1 MRSVTLIAAA
11 LGLTLSGTAYAHPKL
26 LSASPAENAVVAKP
40 ARLQLQFSEQLVPA
54 FSTADLTMDAM
65 PGMAAMKMASTAK
78 VAPDGRTLVI
88 TPKSALP
95 RGRYTVAWRVVSSDT
110 HRVNGTYSFSVK

>member
-1 MRSVTLIAAA
+1 MRSITLIGAA
-11 LGLTLSGTAYAHPKL
+11 LSLTVAGAAHAHPKL
-26 LSASPAENAVVAKP
+26 LSASPAQGAAVSKP
-40 ARLQLQFSEQLVPA
+40 ARLQLTFSEKLVPA

-78 VAPDGRTLVI
+78 VAPDGKTLVI

-110 HRVNGTYSFSVK
+110 HKVNGTYSFSVK

>member
-1 MRSVTLIAAA
+1 MLMRSIALIAAA
-11 LGLTLSGTAYAHPKL
+11 LGLTLASTAYAHPKL
-26 LSASPAENAVVAKP
+26 LSASPAQGATVSKP
-40 ARLQLQFSEQLVPA
+40 ARLQLNFSEKLVPA
-54 FSTADLTMDAM
+54 FSTMDPM

-78 VAPDGRTLVI
+78 VSPDGRTLVI

-95 RGRYTVAWRVVSSDT
+95 RGRYTVSWRVVSSDT

>member
-1 MRSVTLIAAA
+1 MRSHALIAAA
-11 LGLTLSGTAYAHPKL
+11 LGLTVASAASAHPKL
-26 LSASPAENAVVAKP
+26 LSASPAQGTVVAKP
-40 ARLQLQFSEQLVPA
+40 ARLQLNFSEKLVPA
-54 FSTADLTMDAM
+54 FSTAEITMDAM
-65 PGMAAMKMASTAK
+65 PGMAAMKMAATAK

-110 HRVNGTYSFSVK
+110 HRVNGTYNLSVK